1 MPGPRPE
8 GNALSSDERTLFVA
22 NRGDD
27 TLVEIDTDTMT
38 CGRRVKTRSDPNRIY
53 RTSAPDGRD
62 LLLLTTRASGRFR
75 CSMRDSSRRSNASRC
90 RRTRPRC
97 RSIRRGA
104 SRTCRSRT
112 TTRELDLDTW
122 RFVGALA
129 TLREADASYVL
140 AGRADMHDASPPDGM
155 PDALVDAHH
164 HLWRLDAGAH
174 PWLQADYDP
183 VRFMFGD
190 YAVLCRDF
198 GVDALRHAA
207 QGAPIVASVH
217 VEAERARDEALAE
230 TRWLHEVAESH
241 GLPSA
246 VVAWVDLLADDADER
261 LAEQAAW
268 PRVRGVRFK
277 PRTSAAPDASVDG
290 PGTLRDRRWPASLAR
305 RPAWAVLGSARTVLA
320 SRGSGFDARRCTGC
334 RRRARTCRTAG
345 IARTRASR
353 DGDAA
358 WRRLPRRRAS
368 P

>member
-1 MPGPRPE
+1 
-8 GNALSSDERTLFVA
+8 
-22 NRGDD
+22 
-27 TLVEIDTDTMT
+27 
-38 CGRRVKTRSDPNRIY
+38 
-53 RTSAPDGRD
+53 
-62 LLLLTTRASGRFR
+62 
-75 CSMRDSSRRSNASRC
+75 
-90 RRTRPRC
+90 
-97 RSIRRGA
+97 
-104 SRTCRSRT
+104 
-112 TTRELDLDTW
+112 
-122 RFVGALA
+122 
-129 TLREADASYVL
+129 
-140 AGRADMHDASPPDGM
+140 MHDASPPDGM

-174 PWLQADYDP
+174 YPWLQADYDP

-305 RPAWAVLGSARTVLA
+305 LARMGCA
-320 SRGSGFDARRCTGC
+320 GICAYRSGISRKRLRCSPMHRMSTSCSNMQDC
-334 RRRARTCRTAG
+334 RG